1 MKIIIILLILARL
14 FDSIVPLYHRT
25 AIWHLHYENILQ
37 CCELNMAEKWV
48 TTLLLISF
56 FIVVSRN
63 GAKLWLQYA
72 RGGFE
77 SAAEITV
84 IDFNEF
90 RQGQV
95 EPGQSDQL
103 SHLKQSSLF
112 PVMPASPLQQLSV
125 NFLPVDVLTSRWL
138 CKSMASEEGCDDWQ
152 AMVWTSQIA

>member
-1 MKIIIILLILARL
+1 M
-14 FDSIVPLYHRT
+14 V
-25 AIWHLHYENILQ
+25 
-37 CCELNMAEKWV
+37 EKWV

-56 FIVVSRN
+56 FIVVFRN

-112 PVMPASPLQQLSV
+112 PVMPASPVQ
-125 NFLPVDVLTSRWL
+125 
-138 CKSMASEEGCDDWQ
+138 
-152 AMVWTSQIA
+152 